1 MQDNTKWIETT
12 QHLRERAMSHPLEAI
27 GGAPGSGDVYAALVG
42 RGPSHTPELAQ
53 DLRMETGEVTAALAT
68 LRGLGL
74 VSELDDGRVLAVTP
88 RTALE
93 AVARDHAHK
102 AAQARAAADD
112 LAGLWTLHQ
121 GRADYLEIVPSLAAA
136 RDIQARVLAESE
148 SHIRALSIGSND
160 RPRMAEGLADT
171 LDRGIFVR
179 AIYGAEVLRNPAA
192 LDVVQQCIA
201 HGEHSRVFP
210 GVPMNLLISDDRFA
224 LIVVRVPTERGADG
238 IVVHTSDLLDTF
250 VGVFEAFWR
259 LAVPVS
265 SSTTPSQVDKESTET
280 QRLLTNLA
288 AGLTDKAIARDLD
301 VSERT
306 VRRRISQLQ
315 ELLGAQTRFQL
326 GVQASRHG
334 WL

>member
-1 MQDNTKWIETT
+1 
-12 QHLRERAMSHPLEAI
+12 MSLL
-27 GGAPGSGDVYAALVG
+27 GLLGAPDDAESLYAALVR
-42 RGPSHTPELAQ
+42 RGPCTTADIAL
-53 DLRMETGEVTAALAT
+53 DLDRPIEEVRSALDALT
-68 LRGLGL
+68 RLGL
-74 VSELDDGRVLAVTP
+74 VQALDEGQVIAITP
-88 RTALE
+88 RTALDQ
-93 AVARDHAHK
+93 VARAHDD
-102 AAQARAAADD
+102 QARQARLAAEELAD
-112 LAGLWTLHQ
+112 LWSVHQ
-121 GRADYLEIVPSLAAA
+121 GRADYLEVVPSMAAA
-136 RDIQARVLAESE
+136 RDIQSRVLSESE
-148 SHIRALSIGSND
+148 TTVRALSIGSNK

-171 LDRGIFVR
+171 LGRGTDVR

-201 HGEHSRVFP
+201 HGEKSRVFP

-224 LIVVRVPTERGADG
+224 LIVVRVPDVRSADG
-238 IVVHTSDLLDTF
+238 IVVHASDLLDTL

-280 QRLLTNLA
+280 RRLLTNLA